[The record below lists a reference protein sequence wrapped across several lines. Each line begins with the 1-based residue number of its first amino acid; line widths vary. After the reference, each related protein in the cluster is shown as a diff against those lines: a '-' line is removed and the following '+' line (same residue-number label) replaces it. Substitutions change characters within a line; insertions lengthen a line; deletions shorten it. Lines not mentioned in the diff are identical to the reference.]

1 MLISLLMT
9 ANHFCHSPHYNGRF
23 RAALLRVPVG
33 PTLTLRSSARHDG
46 RRQAARAEVECKD
59 YVQLCWLNALSH
71 DRARSHRQFLCP
83 RCSNFSS
90 NPRCRR

>member
-33 PTLTLRSSARHDG
+33 PTLALRCGARHDG
-46 RRQAARAEVECKD
+46 RRQAGPRAARAEVECKD
-59 YVQLCWLNALSH
+59 YVQLCWLLLQSNA
-71 DRARSHRQFLCP
+71 F
-83 RCSNFSS
+83 F
-90 NPRCRR
+90 